1 MPGTPLTIPALV
13 NDLDLEVLAPD
24 GHIYHGNQFNAG
36 ESVPDAAAFDG
47 INNVEAVHLAAP
59 VAGEYIAG
67 IRARNVVMDARRD
80 TPSVVDQDFALVV
93 SGSFA
98 APGTG
103 IVTFDRRV
111 YTAPST
117 INLRLVDYDLAGQ
130 TTASLLL
137 RSTTETNGES
147 ITLAAFGTSGLFT
160 GTVAT
165 ATARVLTDG
174 KLQVQHSNT
183 ITAVYQ
189 DALPAAQRLFTARA
203 DLQPPSISSV
213 VTTNRFGKAQVKWDT
228 DEPASSRMFY
238 GTTPAL
244 GSVVTNSLL
253 VTNHTAIANGPDSGQ
268 TNYFILGVCG

>member
-1 MPGTPLTIPALV
+1 MPGTPVTVPALV

-36 ESVPDAAAFDG
+36 ESVADAAAFDG

-59 VAGEYIAG
+59 VAGEYIVRV
-67 IRARNVVMDARRD
+67 RARNVVMDARRD

-130 TTASLLL
+130 ATASLLL
-137 RSTTETNGES
+137 RSTMETNGES
-147 ITLAAFGTSGLFT
+147 ITLARVWHKRPLHRHRRHRDRPGTHGRKVTGAALEHHHRRLSGRLARRPTPVHRT
-160 GTVAT
+160 G
-165 ATARVLTDG
+165 
-174 KLQVQHSNT
+174 
-183 ITAVYQ
+183 
-189 DALPAAQRLFTARA
+189 
-203 DLQPPSISSV
+203 
-213 VTTNRFGKAQVKWDT
+213 
-228 DEPASSRMFY
+228 
-238 GTTPAL
+238 
-244 GSVVTNSLL
+244 
-253 VTNHTAIANGPDSGQ
+253 
-268 TNYFILGVCG
+268 